1 MPATCT
7 LEPAPMPPTDT
18 ASLLWE
24 EAERTG
30 NTDALCAATGL
41 IALLEAATGTTPMP
55 FEIARSSLSL
65 LLNPLAVGLGEDPE
79 AFLKFAFE
87 LAESRVASD
96 SPSH

>member
-1 MPATCT
+1 
-7 LEPAPMPPTDT
+7 MPPTDDR

-41 IALLEAATGTTPMP
+41 IALIEAATGTTPMP
-55 FEIARSSLSL
+55 FEIAHSSLSL
-65 LLNPLAVGLGEDPE
+65 LLKPLAVGLGEDPE
-79 AFLKFAFE
+79 AFLKFALE

-96 SPSH
+96 SPLH

>member
-1 MPATCT
+1 MDK
-7 LEPAPMPPTDT
+7 PTDT
-18 ASLLWE
+18 ADLLWE

-41 IALLEAATGTTPMP
+41 IALIEAATGTKPMP

-79 AFLKFAFE
+79 AFLKFALE
-87 LAESRVASD
+87 LAESRVAFD
-96 SPSH
+96 SPLH

>member
-1 MPATCT
+1 VNK
-7 LEPAPMPPTDT
+7 LTDT

-41 IALLEAATGTTPMP
+41 IALIEAATGTKPMP

-65 LLNPLAVGLGEDPE
+65 LLKPLADGLGEDPE

-96 SPSH
+96 SPLH